1 MLSIIAIVLSILII
15 FRLINLLKLMSTSD
29 FWEGLAVHAS
39 FVLVIYAILDSS
51 FLMHVSPTFA
61 VNFLVLSPLWLVAT
75 YVFAKFEIDS
85 KQKQLPK
92 SKCFSLAVSRISIAL
107 IVFIVVNVILAI
119 IQVFGEYVIHI
130 QIPNELL
137 FLVSTGILVWFG
149 IIVENRKARFA
160 FSVLLRVVCL
170 GFLVYRLDHLG
181 DAAQVDASDTEHHKS
196 LLSDSNTLHE
206 EYIHDDAYAKIDP
219 SIKPFPDNFN
229 HGLDTGH
236 HESMLSDSNT
246 LHEKYIHNDAYAKID
261 PSIKPFPDNFNH
273 GLDHQAYAEQ
283 TPVTATTYNIGQDI
297 HPHFNDQIRHN
308 IQNSFGFSTA
318 TITESATHTTI
329 TDANGTNIYLYSDGS
344 GGHTIQGPDKHYI
357 GRLTAEGTI
366 ENAQSFTVGHIK
378 HVGNN
383 IALTDSMGM
392 SVGHVDGTT
401 GAILDQQGMTIGKV
415 REGSK

>member
-1 MLSIIAIVLSILII
+1 
-15 FRLINLLKLMSTSD
+15 
-29 FWEGLAVHAS
+29 
-39 FVLVIYAILDSS
+39 
-51 FLMHVSPTFA
+51 
-61 VNFLVLSPLWLVAT
+61 
-75 YVFAKFEIDS
+75 
-85 KQKQLPK
+85 
-92 SKCFSLAVSRISIAL
+92 
-107 IVFIVVNVILAI
+107 
-119 IQVFGEYVIHI
+119 VIHI

-149 IIVENRKARFA
+149 IVVENRKARFA

-181 DAAQVDASDTEHHKS
+181 DAAQVDASDTEHHES

-229 HGLDTGH
+229 HGLD
-236 HESMLSDSNT
+236 
-246 LHEKYIHNDAYAKID
+246 
-261 PSIKPFPDNFNH
+261 
-273 GLDHQAYAEQ
+273 HQAYAGQ
-283 TPVTATTYNIGQDI
+283 TPVTATTYNISQDI
-297 HPHFNDQIRHN
+297 HSHFNEQIKHN
-308 IQNSFGFSTA
+308 IQNSFGFSAA